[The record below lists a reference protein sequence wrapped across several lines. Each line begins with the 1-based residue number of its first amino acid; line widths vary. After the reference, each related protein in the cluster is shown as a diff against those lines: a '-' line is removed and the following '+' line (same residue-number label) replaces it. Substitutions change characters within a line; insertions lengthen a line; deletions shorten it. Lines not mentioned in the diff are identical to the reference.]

1 MLEAERKY
9 IVESY
14 SDSKW
19 DLIRK
24 IQRWYWSNKVNK
36 MSEGEVLNVYRLFAD
51 KGGESND

>member
-1 MLEAERKY
+1 MLEAEKKY

-19 DLIRK
+19 DLIRR
-24 IQRWYWSNKVNK
+24 IQRWYWSNKVDK

-51 KGGESND
+51 KGGGSND